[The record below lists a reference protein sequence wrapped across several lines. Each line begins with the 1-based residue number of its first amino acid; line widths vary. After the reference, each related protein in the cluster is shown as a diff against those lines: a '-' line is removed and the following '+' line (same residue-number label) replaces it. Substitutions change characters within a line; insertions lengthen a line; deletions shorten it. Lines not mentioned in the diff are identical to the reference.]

1 VVAAVALASVA
12 ALVGF
17 FVLAIAMPLET
28 PEVPSA
34 TTILDIRNRVAARL
48 FTEHRVE
55 VALEDIPH
63 HFRNAIVAAED
74 ERFFGHAGLDP
85 VALGRAMVRNLQAG
99 RIVEGGSTITQQLAK
114 NLFLSP
120 ERTVA
125 RKLQE
130 ALVTVRLERSYD
142 KQRILELYI
151 NQIYWGHGAYG
162 AQVASQTYF
171 GKDVWDL
178 TLAESALLAGI
189 VRGPENLSPYRN
201 LEVAVARRRQV
212 LESMVRLGF
221 VGAQAAGEA
230 LNEPIRLSGLRQDQ
244 NMAPY
249 FVEYVIHS
257 LAEALPDISEAD
269 IWRGGYVIRT
279 TMDLDMQMA
288 AQNAVAAGLP
298 PGTMG
303 QGGVE
308 QPQGALVAI
317 DPSNGHIRALVGGR
331 EYSQSTWNRAW
342 RARRQ
347 PGSAFKPFVY
357 VAALDMGFSPAHLQR
372 CEPITFTGP
381 VPGEEWA
388 PGDYGEDKYHHRSMA
403 MREALRIS
411 DNVVAV
417 KWADTVGT
425 RAVIHYARKM
435 GVRSPL
441 EADLSLALG
450 TSSVTPLELA
460 AAYCPLA
467 NGGDMVR
474 PLAILSVEDL
484 QGRVLHLGNPTRE
497 GAIDERVAFLV
508 TSLLKSVFDPG
519 GTGAHISLDRPAS
532 GKTGTSSELKD
543 AWFVGYT
550 PDLVTA
556 VYVGDDDPSRS
567 LEGGGGTLAGPIW
580 EAFMRNALV
589 GRPPRDFPAPSGIV
603 SREICADTGRLVTP
617 ACPRP
622 YTEYFAEGTAP
633 REYCPGPHP
642 LTLEADAEEPGE
654 PEPRLVAP
662 EEQPPEAQGIPPEGE
677 TGEEEDAAEPAP

>member
-1 VVAAVALASVA
+1 MVAAVLLASVA

-34 TTILDIRNRVAARL
+34 TTILDVRNRVAARL

-55 VALEDIPH
+55 VALEDVPH
-63 HFRNAIVAAED
+63 HLRNAIIAAED

-85 VALGRAMVRNLQAG
+85 VALGRAMIRNLQAG

-189 VRGPENLSPYRN
+189 VRSPENLSPYRN
-201 LEVAVARRRQV
+201 LEAALARRRQV
-212 LESMVRLGF
+212 LDNMVRLGF
-221 VGAQAAGEA
+221 VEAQVASEA
-230 LNEPIRLSGLRQDQ
+230 SNEPVHLSGLRQDQ

-249 FVEYVIHS
+249 FVEYVVHT
-257 LAEALPDISEAD
+257 LAEARPDISEAD

-279 TMDLDMQMA
+279 TMDLDMQLA
-288 AQNAVAAGLP
+288 AQNAMTSGLP
-298 PGTMG
+298 PGTLG

-317 DPSNGHIRALVGGR
+317 DPSNGHIRAMVGGR
-331 EYSQSTWNRAW
+331 EYSKSTWNRAW
-342 RARRQ
+342 RAKRQ

-372 CEPITFTGP
+372 CEPVTFTGP

-388 PGDYGEDKYHHRSMA
+388 PGDYGEDKYHYRSMA

-435 GVRSPL
+435 GITSPL

-460 AAYCPLA
+460 TAYCPLA
-467 NGGDMVR
+467 NGGDMVK

-484 QGRVLHLGNPTRE
+484 QGRVLHLGNPVRE
-497 GAIDERVAFLV
+497 EAIDERVAFMV

-519 GTGAHISLDRPAS
+519 GTGARIRLDRPAS
-532 GKTGTSSELKD
+532 GKTGTSSDLKD

-550 PDLVTA
+550 PDLVAA
-556 VYVGDDDPSRS
+556 VYVGDDDPSVS
-567 LEGGGGTLAGPIW
+567 LGGGGGALAGPIW
-580 EAFMRNALV
+580 EAFMRNALA
-589 GRPPRDFPAPSGIV
+589 GRPPRDFPVPSGIV
-603 SREICADTGRLVTP
+603 SREICADTGRLATP

-622 YTEYFAEGTAP
+622 YTEYFIEGTAP
-633 REYCPGPHP
+633 RDYCPGPHP
-642 LTLEADAEEPGE
+642 VTLAPGAEEPGE
-654 PEPRLVAP
+654 PEPWPVIP
-662 EEQPPEAQGIPPEGE
+662 QEPSPEAQEIPPEGSE
-677 TGEEEDAAEPAP
+677 GEEQSPFP